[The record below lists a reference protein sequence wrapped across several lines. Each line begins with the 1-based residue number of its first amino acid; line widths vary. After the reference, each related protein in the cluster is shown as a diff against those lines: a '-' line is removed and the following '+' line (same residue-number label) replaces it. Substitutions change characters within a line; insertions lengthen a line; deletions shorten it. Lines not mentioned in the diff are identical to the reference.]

1 MEEGIKNLGV
11 HTVKVKLHKDVMA
24 TLDIKV
30 EALQEIIING
40 RSIVKKYSYHSYE
53 AEQAVI
59 GSMIMDPDAVPIA
72 MELINKDDF

>member
-30 EALQEIIING
+30 EAL
-40 RSIVKKYSYHSYE
+40 
-53 AEQAVI
+53 
-59 GSMIMDPDAVPIA
+59 
-72 MELINKDDF
+72 